1 MKKIW
6 KNYKQTIIL
15 LIAIII
21 GAVVGVVFKEKTEVL
36 KPFGDIFIN
45 LMFVIIIPLVFL
57 TVSTSISKMKQPKR
71 LGKIMGATV
80 FVIVITSIIAV
91 LVGIAST
98 YYTKLVDMD
107 NKAQIES
114 QFDKDIV
121 TEEEDKTIL
130 DRTVEAITVNDFSG
144 LFSRQNLIAVMVFS
158 ILVGIAMNMSGEKAK
173 PFERVMIS
181 ASDVVMNVLKII
193 TYYAPIGLGCYF
205 AVLVG
210 TFGESVAIGFAK
222 TFIIYTVVAIAF
234 YFIIYTIYAFLAG
247 GKNGVKVFWKNVL
260 EPTVTSVATCSSA
273 ACIPGNIESAKKM
286 GVSEDVA
293 ETVIPLGTSF
303 HKDGS
308 LIGTVFKIMF
318 LVCLFGTNISGFGG
332 IMQVLLVS
340 LIASLLVSAVPI
352 GGGTISE
359 MMILSM
365 MGYPVAALPILT
377 IIATIID
384 PPATMLNVTGN
395 TAASLLVGKI
405 VDGKNYKKWLKI
417 IFVMV
422 KLKGKVYTFPFN
434 KFVKSVSS
442 SGSADSIKSSEYT

>member
-1 MKKIW
+1 MKNIW

-15 LIAIII
+15 LISIVI
-21 GAVVGVVFKEKTEVL
+21 GAVVGLIFKEKVKVL

-71 LGKIMGATV
+71 LGKIMGSTI
-80 FVIVITSIIAV
+80 FIIVITSIIAV

-98 YYTKLVDMD
+98 YFIKLVETD
-107 NKAQIES
+107 NKEMIES
-114 QFDKDIV
+114 QFSAEEVIEG
-121 TEEEDKTIL
+121 EEEKTIL
-130 DRTVEAITVNDFSG
+130 DRTVEAVTVSDFSG

-173 PFERVMIS
+173 PFERVLNS

-210 TFGESVAIGFAK
+210 TFGESIAIGYAK

-234 YFIIYTIYAFLAG
+234 YFIIYTIYAFIAG
-247 GKNGVKVFWKNVL
+247 GSSGVRKFWKNIIN
-260 EPTVTSVATCSSA
+260 PTVTSVATCSSA
-273 ACIPGNIESAKKM
+273 ACIPGNIEAAKKM
-286 GVSEDVA
+286 DVSEDVA

-318 LVCLFGTNISGFGG
+318 LVCLFGTNIASFGG
-332 IMQVLLVS
+332 IMQILIVGLV
-340 LIASLLVSAVPI
+340 ASLLVSAVPI

-384 PPATMLNVTGN
+384 PPATLLNVTGN
-395 TAASLLVGKI
+395 TAASMLVGRM
-405 VDGKNYKKWLKI
+405 VDGKEKR
-417 IFVMV
+417 
-422 KLKGKVYTFPFN
+422 KG
-434 KFVKSVSS
+434 
-442 SGSADSIKSSEYT
+442 

>member
-1 MKKIW
+1 MKNIW

-15 LIAIII
+15 VVAIII
-21 GAVVGVVFKEKTEVL
+21 GAIAGIVFKEKTEVL

-80 FVIVITSIIAV
+80 FVIIITSIIAV

-98 YYTKLVDMD
+98 YYIKLVDTN
-107 NKAQIES
+107 NKEQIEA
-114 QFDKDIV
+114 QFN
-121 TEEEDKTIL
+121 TELKSEEDDKTIL
-130 DRTVEAITVNDFSG
+130 DRTVEAVTVSDFSG

-158 ILVGIAMNMSGEKAK
+158 ILVGIAMNMAGEKAK
-173 PFERVMIS
+173 TFESVLVS
-181 ASDVVMNVLKII
+181 ASEVIMNVLKII

-222 TFIIYTVVAIAF
+222 TFVIYTIVAILF
-234 YFIIYTIYAFLAG
+234 YFIVYTLYAFISG
-247 GKNGVKVFWKNVL
+247 GKSGVKAFWKNIIN
-260 EPTVTSVATCSSA
+260 PTVTSIATCSSA
-273 ACIPGNIESAKKM
+273 ACIPGNIEAAKKM
-286 GVSEDVA
+286 GVSGDVA
-293 ETVIPLGTSF
+293 ETVVPLGTSF

-318 LVCLFGTNISGFGG
+318 LVCLFGTNVASVGG
-332 IMQVLLVS
+332 ILQILLVG
-340 LIASLLVSAVPI
+340 LVASLLVSAVPI

-395 TAASLLVGKI
+395 TAASMLVGRM
-405 VDGKNYKKWLKI
+405 VDGKSKA
-417 IFVMV
+417 VQ
-422 KLKGKVYTFPFN
+422 
-434 KFVKSVSS
+434 S
-442 SGSADSIKSSEYT
+442 

>member
-6 KNYKQTIIL
+6 QNYKQTIIL
-15 LIAIII
+15 LFAIII
-21 GAVVGVVFKEKTEVL
+21 GAVVGFVFKEKVEVL

-57 TVSTSISKMKQPKR
+57 TISTSISKMQQPKR
-71 LGKIMGATV
+71 LGKIMGSTI
-80 FVIVITSIIAV
+80 FIIVITSIIAV

-98 YYTKLVDMD
+98 YFIKLVETD
-107 NKAQIES
+107 KTELIKS
-114 QFDKDIV
+114 QFDQEIQV
-121 TEEEDKTIL
+121 EEEDKTFL
-130 DRTVEAITVNDFSG
+130 DRTVEAVTVSDFSA

-158 ILVGIAMNMSGEKAK
+158 ILVGIAMNMAGEKAK
-173 PFERVMIS
+173 PFERVLVS
-181 ASDVVMNVLKII
+181 ANDVVMNVLKII

-210 TFGESVAIGFAK
+210 TFGESIAIGYAK

-234 YFIIYTIYAFLAG
+234 YIVVYTFYAFIAG
-247 GKNGVKVFWKNVL
+247 GRKGVKAFWKNVVD
-260 EPTVTSVATCSSA
+260 PTVTSIATCSSA
-273 ACIPGNIESAKKM
+273 ACIPGNIEASRKM
-286 GVSEDVA
+286 GVSDDVA

-308 LIGTVFKIMF
+308 IIGTVFKIMF
-318 LVCLFGTNISGFGG
+318 LVCLFGTNISGVGG
-332 IMQVLLVS
+332 IMQILLVG
-340 LIASLLVSAVPI
+340 LVATLLVSAVPI

-395 TAASLLVGKI
+395 TAASMLVGRI
-405 VDGKNYKKWLKI
+405 VDGKKK
-417 IFVMV
+417 
-422 KLKGKVYTFPFN
+422 KV
-434 KFVKSVSS
+434 
-442 SGSADSIKSSEYT
+442 

>member
-15 LIAIII
+15 LISIII
-21 GAVVGVVFKEKTEVL
+21 GAIVGLVFKEKTKLL

-71 LGKIMGATV
+71 LGKIMGATI
-80 FVIVITSIIAV
+80 FIIVITSVIAV

-98 YYTKLVDMD
+98 YYIKLVDTN
-107 NKAQIES
+107 NKEQIEA
-114 QFDKDIV
+114 QFDEEI
-121 TEEEDKTIL
+121 TSEEEDKTIL
-130 DRTVEAITVNDFSG
+130 DRTVEAVTVSDFSG

-158 ILVGIAMNMSGEKAK
+158 ILVGIAMNMSGEKGK
-173 PFERVMIS
+173 SFENVLSS
-181 ASDVVMNVLKII
+181 ASEVVMNVLKII

-222 TFIIYTVVAIAF
+222 TFVIYTVVAIVF
-234 YFIIYTIYAFLAG
+234 YFIVYTLYAFISG
-247 GKNGVKVFWKNVL
+247 GKNGVKVFWKNIIS
-260 EPTVTSVATCSSA
+260 PTVTSVATCSSA
-273 ACIPGNIESAKKM
+273 ACIPGNIEAAKKM
-286 GVSEDVA
+286 GVNDDVA

-318 LVCLFGTNISGFGG
+318 LVCLFGTNIASFGG
-332 IMQVLLVS
+332 IMQILLVG

-395 TAASLLVGKI
+395 TAASMLVGRI
-405 VDGKNYKKWLKI
+405 VDGKKDKK
-417 IFVMV
+417 
-422 KLKGKVYTFPFN
+422 
-434 KFVKSVSS
+434 
-442 SGSADSIKSSEYT
+442 